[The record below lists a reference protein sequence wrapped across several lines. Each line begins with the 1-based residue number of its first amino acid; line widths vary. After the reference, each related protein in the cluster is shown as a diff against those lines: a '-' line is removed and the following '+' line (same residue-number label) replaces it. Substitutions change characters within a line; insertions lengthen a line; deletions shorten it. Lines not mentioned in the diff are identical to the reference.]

1 MRGVYGMELTKKERI
16 LVYKDGISNN
26 AVKKYLNKYN
36 YKYDD
41 IVKENEYDYIVKPPG
56 VLMNEIKVKGKI
68 ICDIELAYMINPFFS
83 IAVTGTNGKTTCVL
97 LINHIL
103 KNTYKIDL
111 C

>member
-1 MRGVYGMELTKKERI
+1 MELTKKERI

-68 ICDIELAYMINPFFS
+68 ICDIINCNFFDRHC
-83 IAVTGTNGKTTCVL
+83 GTVFVL
-97 LINHIL
+97 SALEFDVDCSAHLINQFV
-103 KNTYKIDL
+103 
-111 C
+111 

>member
-1 MRGVYGMELTKKERI
+1 MELTKKERI

-56 VLMNEIKVKGKI
+56 VLMNEIKVKGPSPLSARFTVKLSVI
-68 ICDIELAYMINPFFS
+68 LS
-83 IAVTGTNGKTTCVL
+83 L
-97 LINHIL
+97 LI
-103 KNTYKIDL
+103 
-111 C
+111 